1 VSAACPLVADA
12 GEPGIG
18 GAASAPDRG
27 HDGSDDFPPR
37 RRWPGRRENH
47 PSPAARSPTRS
58 RSCEDVGVEHI
69 LGAVLGVVL
78 LLVGIVCFW
87 LGFNFGVDNR
97 VMIPFFI
104 VGVVLVSAAL
114 PVPIWI
120 LDRLDGRG

>member
-1 VSAACPLVADA
+1 M
-12 GEPGIG
+12 
-18 GAASAPDRG
+18 
-27 HDGSDDFPPR
+27 
-37 RRWPGRRENH
+37 
-47 PSPAARSPTRS
+47 
-58 RSCEDVGVEHI
+58 EHI

-87 LGFNFGVDNR
+87 LGFTFGVDNR
-97 VMIPFFI
+97 VMIPLFI